1 MAVVF
6 RFRNQLTRYMTA
18 TGAANNAKRR
28 ANNISSFFMAD
39 LPSLAMSRLP
49 DQGKDI
55 RDCHHVLEFFSKCWK
70 EKRPPKWAAFIFHDL
85 CWITTR
91 TGHSWYFRTCAIAP
105 TASPRWPRPAAPR
118 PW

>member
-49 DQGKDI
+49 DQGRTPVTAITFWSFVVTPRRQSHKT
-55 RDCHHVLEFFSKCWK
+55 
-70 EKRPPKWAAFIFHDL
+70 FHTCCQSWPLLFVGRRIICCCDL
-85 CWITTR
+85 IQ
-91 TGHSWYFRTCAIAP
+91 AIE
-105 TASPRWPRPAAPR
+105 RL
-118 PW
+118 